1 MFHLH
6 KWKVAKRGSFE
17 KHYVYDTLFYCKCG
31 KMKKK
36 TFVRNFKDAGYTEEE
51 YLELI
56 KSLQP

>member
-1 MFHLH
+1 
-6 KWKVAKRGSFE
+6 
-17 KHYVYDTLFYCKCG
+17 
-31 KMKKK
+31 MKKK